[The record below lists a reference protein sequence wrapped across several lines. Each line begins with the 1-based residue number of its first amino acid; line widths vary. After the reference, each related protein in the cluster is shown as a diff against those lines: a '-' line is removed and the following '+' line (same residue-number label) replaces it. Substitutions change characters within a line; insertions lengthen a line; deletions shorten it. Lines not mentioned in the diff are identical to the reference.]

1 MLIVK
6 KVKTM
11 GNLNNFGVQEL
22 NTREI
27 EEIQGG
33 LMIGLCICL
42 FALGV
47 AIGTLSV
54 SGKA

>member
-1 MLIVK
+1 MMKNID
-6 KVKTM
+6 
-11 GNLNNFGVQEL
+11 NFGVKEL
-22 NTREI
+22 NTKEI

-47 AIGTLSV
+47 AIGSLTMRGSKV
-54 SGKA
+54 